1 MDLKLSE
8 RRIAHGGLRLLL
20 SHRVAALKH
29 YRCVLPELTLTI
41 RDVLQKLAVEALM
54 NNSVALFLALNAVF
68 ILAWGLFAVLLVH
81 LTSVV
86 ACYGTV
92 SSVLALINVLWTP

>member
-1 MDLKLSE
+1 
-8 RRIAHGGLRLLL
+8 
-20 SHRVAALKH
+20 
-29 YRCVLPELTLTI
+29 
-41 RDVLQKLAVEALM
+41 M
-54 NNSVALFLALNAVF
+54 NNSVALFLALDAVL

-86 ACYGTV
+86 ACHGTV